1 MLLPL
6 GGCVSC
12 WVATIARTAP
22 WPPLGCDGERGEWGG
37 AARCGAAP
45 ARRVCFFSCRTAT
58 VVCRRRR
65 GVTAGGRQRSA
76 VAPRLYRH
84 RFVHCARSHVRRSA
98 SGADGH
104 PNPYRGTG
112 NTRAAEKTKKNHPPR
127 PGGHVARSPST
138 WRPQGPQNAPLR
150 SRREALSAFS
160 THCGWSMLRRS
171 RRSGWVSSRHAPWR
185 ALLWHDDP
193 GISQRYT
200 RATQATHIRT
210 SIAPPPKRPFAD
222 RFRDPRIYRKPGV
235 RRGA

>member
-1 MLLPL
+1 MGRSRTLWCCSRSEGVFLFLSDGHGSVSPTPGRDR
-6 GGCVSC
+6 GG
-12 WVATIARTAP
+12 TTAF
-22 WPPLGCDGERGEWGG
+22 C
-37 AARCGAAP
+37 RC
-45 ARRVCFFSCRTAT
+45 
-58 VVCRRRR
+58 
-65 GVTAGGRQRSA
+65 
-76 VAPRLYRH
+76 PRLYRH
-84 RFVHCARSHVRRSA
+84 RFVRCARSHVRRSA

-171 RRSGWVSSRHAPWR
+171 RRSGWVSSRHAPWH

-193 GISQRYT
+193 GISQRY
-200 RATQATHIRT
+200 AGYTHTHVHRT
-210 SIAPPPKRPFAD
+210 PPKTTLCGPISG
-222 RFRDPRIYRKPGV
+222 PPNLSQTG
-235 RRGA
+235 GA